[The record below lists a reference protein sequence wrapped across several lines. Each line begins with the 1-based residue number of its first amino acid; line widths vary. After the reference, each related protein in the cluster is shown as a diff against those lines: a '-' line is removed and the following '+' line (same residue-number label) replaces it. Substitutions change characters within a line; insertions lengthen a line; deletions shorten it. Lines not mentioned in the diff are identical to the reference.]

1 MAYIYAIYTNIRH
14 AVENTRY
21 GIRYAYRGSGVRMEW
36 TRLGERE
43 IGKLYTYIYIRVYI
57 KNLQVLSYNMKLN
70 PFKCNDL
77 TTHERKE

>member
-1 MAYIYAIYTNIRH
+1 
-14 AVENTRY
+14 
-21 GIRYAYRGSGVRMEW
+21 MEW